1 MLFYFLLLYFLRN
14 LSRGKFAISGSSDC
28 LVIPLM
34 GSPSRPI
41 SDPRVTAKQLGL
53 QQETSLEKECEVE
66 PLSDPRV
73 NAKLHHVEQKTSLE
87 QENEVDTAA
96 ENAEEAEAKG
106 SENMEM
112 SNDIENDIKELGP
125 VPEESEKTDTG
136 SENLPENTEN
146 IYMKEALVNK
156 RLILDSSTPKSARTR
171 NKSSLLSDK
180 PNLHDTSKEFIQ
192 VNTNKLKLNSSIQS
206 HSEDSL
212 ILHEKFDSMFRH
224 VERNTFR

>member
-1 MLFYFLLLYFLRN
+1 MYFWN
-14 LSRGKFAISGSSDC
+14 ISGPAADC

-41 SDPRVTAKQLGL
+41 SDPRVTTKQHLL
-53 QQETSLEKECEVE
+53 QQETSLETECEVE

-73 NAKLHHVEQKTSLE
+73 TPKLHHVEQKTSLE
-87 QENEVDTAA
+87 QGNEVDTAA
-96 ENAEEAEAKG
+96 KENVGGAEIKE
-106 SENMEM
+106 SENIEIT
-112 SNDIENDIKELGP
+112 NDIEDDYKELGP
-125 VPEESEKTDTG
+125 VPEESEKTETL

-146 IYMKEALVNK
+146 ISMKEALVNK

-192 VNTNKLKLNSSIQS
+192 VNTTKLKLNSSIQS